1 MPPQGAFVIW
11 DWLWFD
17 DIDHVSET
25 SSEDIRALSPSIDSC
40 GTSDSHTTSSPEP
53 MQLHTINFKCIG
65 CTRDH
70 QSQQILQ
77 EVSQKLDIDEEVLV
91 NLYPEPDNKFDN
103 KAIAFKC
110 FISGKWH
117 RIGYVVK
124 EVLTDVHDAMK
135 KNLIT
140 AVKFAWVKYIVT
152 WTRSGP
158 GYFAGIS
165 ITRKGMW
172 SKEVCQSASTR

>member
-1 MPPQGAFVIW
+1 MFIVWEWI
-11 DWLWFD
+11 WFD
-17 DIDHVSET
+17 DIEHVSET
-25 SSEDIRALSPSIDSC
+25 SSEDMRALSASIDSC
-40 GTSDSHTTSSPEP
+40 SESDSHTTTSPEP
-53 MQLHTINFKCIG
+53 MPLHTVVFKCIG
-65 CTRDH
+65 CTRDQ

-77 EVSQKLDIDEEVLV
+77 EVSQKLENDEEVLV

-110 FISGKWH
+110 FIRGEWH

-124 EVLTDVHDAMK
+124 EALVDVYNALEK
-135 KNLIT
+135 KAIT
-140 AVKFAWVKYIVT
+140 AVQFAWAKYIIT

-158 GYFAGIS
+158 GYFAGIR
-165 ITRKGMW
+165 ITRKGKW